1 MTSPVS
7 PSATSAWRPEPTVF
21 VEQRIYSLV
30 PGGTAEYIQVYEAC
44 GRAVQERI
52 LGPMLGYYTRD
63 IGELN
68 QLVYFWSFA
77 SLDERTRRRSELMA
91 DAEFKVFRSKIRH
104 LVIRQENTL
113 LVPAVAPK
121 KEGP

>member
-1 MTSPVS
+1 M
-7 PSATSAWRPEPTVF
+7 F

-30 PGGTAEYIQVYEAC
+30 PGGTAEYIRIYEEC

-52 LGPMLGYYTRD
+52 LGAMLGYYTRD

-68 QLVYFWSFA
+68 QLVYFWPFDSMN
-77 SLDERTRRRSELMA
+77 ERTRRRAELMA
-91 DAEFKVFRSKIRH
+91 DAEFKVFRGKIRG
-104 LVIRQENTL
+104 LVLKQENTI

-121 KEGP
+121 KEVVR